1 MFTRTLR
8 RTPLPWW
15 TLKSKFDSQYQWGYW
30 KLLSAIFSFSAPS
43 GYLPMGSTL
52 WSRVKWQAHLPV
64 LPSIQGHIKQHPGI
78 SCIIPSYLGHQVWH
92 SSPCY
97 RGDDWCVAYFLYQI
111 LYKQSL
117 GPLFKAGGIVI
128 SLNTSS
134 SETGTLSFM
143 SILRSLTYPD
153 IIFLI
158 FSWHTCQFLYTKEIT
173 QLYIYF
179 KEKGILK
186 ENFRNFFSTCSLS
199 HWLTLS
205 KNNRK

>member
-64 LPSIQGHIKQHPGI
+64 LPSTQGHIKQHPGI
-78 SCIIPSYLGHQVWH
+78 SCIIPSYFGHQVWH

-134 SETGTLSFM
+134 SETGTLIYEYIKVSDLPRRNIPYIFLTYM
-143 SILRSLTYPD
+143 SIFVYERNHPT
-153 IIFLI
+153 
-158 FSWHTCQFLYTKEIT
+158 
-173 QLYIYF
+173 IYLF
-179 KEKGILK
+179 
-186 ENFRNFFSTCSLS
+186 
-199 HWLTLS
+199 
-205 KNNRK
+205 